1 MTDNK
6 AGTLT
11 PASSTRM
18 NELARNLERCTPNI
32 QESRSQRST
41 LATNP
46 VQCDP
51 VIGNP
56 WTGFAR
62 EMRDAIPLIRGEEV
76 IRLRDRSRINFCYIA
91 IVQDVLILLGVLF
104 VLGTIGQKRIG
115 RIVPLRD

>member
-1 MTDNK
+1 
-6 AGTLT
+6 
-11 PASSTRM
+11 M

>member
-1 MTDNK
+1 
-6 AGTLT
+6 
-11 PASSTRM
+11 M
-18 NELARNLERCTPNI
+18 NELARNLERCTLK
-32 QESRSQRST
+32 SKRAAASGGT

-91 IVQDVLILLGVLF
+91 IVQDVLILLGVLL

-115 RIVPLRD
+115 RIIPLRH